1 MYRGVIMQ
9 ANKSISEKEF
19 IKKYCNID
27 VKWEHDNKRWVIKI
41 NHITNDIAFSGVR
54 ITMKGFENF
63 REACDEA
70 IKLFKRNIRND
81 IKDMQTVK
89 VSYTEEDI
97 WPEIII

>member
-1 MYRGVIMQ
+1 M
-9 ANKSISEKEF
+9 KTEKTISEKEF
-19 IKKYCNID
+19 IKKHCKIEC
-27 VKWEHDNKRWVIKI
+27 KWEHENNRWIVKI

-54 ITMKGFENF
+54 VAVEGFENF

-89 VSYTEEDI
+89 ASYTESDI
-97 WPEIII
+97 WPDIIM